1 MTAPARPAPASPLS
15 ERQMAVLRHAADG
28 ASIPETATA
37 LHLAVGTVHYHQ
49 QVICTRLRAR
59 NIRHAVHLAHL
70 LGLLGAR
77 QESHG
82 DHAGYARHVYRG
94 EDPRACPLGCWE
106 GEQEYQAERRAAR
119 RAALAARAAAAG
131 GGQGCRVS
139 AGRTRTSQ

>member
-1 MTAPARPAPASPLS
+1 MTAPARPAPAGPLS
-15 ERQMAVLRHAADG
+15 DRQMAVLHHAATG

-94 EDPRACPLGCWE
+94 EDPRECPLGCWE
-106 GEQEYQAERRAAR
+106 GERDHRAEQRAAR
-119 RAALAARAAAAG
+119 RAARAAAG
-131 GGQGCRVS
+131 EDPGCRVS